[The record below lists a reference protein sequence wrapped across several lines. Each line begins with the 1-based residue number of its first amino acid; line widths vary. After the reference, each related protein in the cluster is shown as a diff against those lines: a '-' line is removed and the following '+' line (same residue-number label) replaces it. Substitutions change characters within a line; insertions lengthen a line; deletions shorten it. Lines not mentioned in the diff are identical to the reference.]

1 MTLNGTLHP
10 EEISSAIEKASLEL
24 EREGVAPE
32 QRLRFRLSLEENLL
46 IYREKLGEETPFSLK
61 CRKRHGDMEAT

>member
-32 QRLRFRLSLEENLL
+32 QRLRFRLSLEETCSFTGKSSARRLRFL
-46 IYREKLGEETPFSLK
+46 
-61 CRKRHGDMEAT
+61 

>member
-46 IYREKLGEETPFSLK
+46 IYRKSSARRLRFL
-61 CRKRHGDMEAT
+61 